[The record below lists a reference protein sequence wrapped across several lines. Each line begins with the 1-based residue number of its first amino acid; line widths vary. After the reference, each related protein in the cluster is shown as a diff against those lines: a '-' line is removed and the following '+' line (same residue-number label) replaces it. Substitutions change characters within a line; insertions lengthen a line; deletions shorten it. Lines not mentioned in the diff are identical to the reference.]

1 MLWPSERIDGLCHT
15 DLPMGPSRGTI
26 RVSSARPGRI
36 VRVPVASL
44 KPANVQPL
52 IPAPA
57 AWVQG
62 LVGGSSIESRV
73 HTGMVGVITSDG
85 LSLLS
90 TSIPDAVSMAAADL
104 RIAVT
109 RAYLATADALG
120 RASLYPVRFWNF
132 LPSPGKSMGEGLD
145 RYMVFNAGRHDAY
158 AHWYGTP
165 REFSHWL
172 ATASAVGVVS
182 DDYVLYCLASESPG
196 VPVENPRQT
205 PAWLY
210 SRRYGP
216 KPPCFA
222 RATIAQLGG
231 RPQLLIGGTASI
243 LGEDSVHI
251 GDVDAQLH
259 ETLRNIAA
267 LIAAARADTVES
279 ARALL
284 ARMSSLRIYIRDAA
298 DAAAILSTVGYLC
311 GEDAVVEAAIANVC
325 RPELLV
331 EIEAIAEL

>member
-1 MLWPSERIDGLCHT
+1 
-15 DLPMGPSRGTI
+15 
-26 RVSSARPGRI
+26 
-36 VRVPVASL
+36 
-44 KPANVQPL
+44 
-52 IPAPA
+52 
-57 AWVQG
+57 
-62 LVGGSSIESRV
+62 
-73 HTGMVGVITSDG
+73 MVGVITSAG
-85 LSLLS
+85 MSLLS
-90 TSIPDAVSMAAADL
+90 TSIPDAVSMSADDL
-104 RIAVT
+104 RRAVT
-109 RAYLATADALG
+109 RAYLAIADTLG
-120 RASLYPVRFWNF
+120 RASLHPVRFWNF
-132 LPSPGKSMGEGLD
+132 LPSPGVPMGDGLD

-158 AHWYGTP
+158 AQWYGTP
-165 REFSHWL
+165 RTFNHAL
-172 ATASAVGVVS
+172 ATASAVGVAS
-182 DDYVLYCLASESPG
+182 DDYVLYCLASELPG

-222 RATIAQLGG
+222 RATIAKLGG

-267 LIAAARADTVES
+267 LIAAARADSMES
-279 ARALL
+279 AKALL
-284 ARMSSLRIYIRDAA
+284 ARLSSLRIYIRDAA
-298 DAAAILSTVGYLC
+298 DAAAILSTVGHLC
-311 GEDAVVEAAIANVC
+311 GDAAVVEAAIANVC

>member
-1 MLWPSERIDGLCHT
+1 MYHQRDHF
-15 DLPMGPSRGTI
+15 
-26 RVSSARPGRI
+26 RI
-36 VRVPVASL
+36 VRVPAASI
-44 KPANVQPL
+44 KPADVQPL

-57 AWVQG
+57 AWVRA
-62 LVGGSSIESRV
+62 LLGGSSVDTRS
-73 HTGMVGVITSDG
+73 HTGMVGVITSSG

-90 TSIPDAVSMAAADL
+90 TSIPAAVTLSADDL

-109 RAYLATADALG
+109 RAYLTIADALG

-132 LPSPGKSMGEGLD
+132 LPSPGILVGDGLD

-158 AHWYGTP
+158 AQWYGTP
-165 REFSHWL
+165 LEFSHSL
-172 ATASAVGVVS
+172 ATASAVGVAS

-222 RATIAQLGG
+222 RATIATLGG

-251 GDVDAQLH
+251 GDVAAQLH

-267 LIAAARADTVES
+267 LIASARADTVEP
-279 ARALL
+279 ANALL

-298 DAAAILSTVGYLC
+298 DADAILSTVGRLC
-311 GEDAVVEAAIANVC
+311 GEEAVVEAAIANVC

-331 EIEAIAEL
+331 EIEAIADL